1 MRIGI
6 IASAFVVTLLASSVE
21 AQMLPAADPAARR
34 APASDHGQT
43 AVSGMINFDCVEVTG
58 QLFQVCSWGLAFS
71 GRF

>member
-21 AQMLPAADPAARR
+21 AQML
-34 APASDHGQT
+34 
-43 AVSGMINFDCVEVTG
+43 
-58 QLFQVCSWGLAFS
+58 WGLAFS